1 MKQVILGTAGHI
13 DHGKTSLIKS
23 ITGID
28 TDRLKEE
35 KERGITI
42 ELGFAHLDLPS
53 GDHLG
58 IVDVP
63 GHEKFVKNMVAG
75 ATGIDM
81 VAMVIAADEGI
92 MPQTTE
98 HMEICSLLGI
108 RQGVVV
114 LTKTD
119 LVDSDWL
126 DLVKEEIREFS
137 RGTFLENAPIVPVSS
152 ATGEGLP
159 ELIKTLGELSAKME
173 IRPPSTLLRIP
184 IDRVFSMKGFGTVIT
199 GTLIS
204 GKVNVGE
211 PIMIYPTGIASKV
224 RGIQVHNQFVEKAE
238 AGMRTAINIQGVE
251 KTVINRGDV
260 IARPET
266 LKPTY
271 MLDVMFQYLGSNTKP
286 VKNRTRIRFH
296 AGTSEILGNLVLL
309 ETDQLLPGE
318 SAFAQIRLDTPIV
331 AVKEDRFVI
340 RSYSP
345 VRTIGGGH
353 VLNPIPPKH
362 KRFRTDIVQGLT
374 HIAKD
379 TPEEVVL
386 FHIRQSGYGGISFSD
401 LLIMT
406 NVREKNLETILA
418 GFLSKKHVLL
428 FDRENRTYIHF
439 MALTMLK
446 EEVTRYLNEYHTL
459 FPLKTGMSKEELR
472 SRFPQTLEV
481 KVFNLAI
488 SQMLLEKTI
497 FQEEQTIRTASHIVS
512 LGRDQTDLKQMI
524 LDTYRKSALSPPY
537 FKELVK
543 EMNLDLKQGSDVL
556 MVLVDEGELIKV
568 KEDLF
573 FYSGAVNDFKKRLV
587 GFIESH
593 GQIGTPELKEMAGVS
608 RKYVIPLIEYFDSKN
623 ITIRVGDVRKLRTR
637 INT

>member
-63 GHEKFVKNMVAG
+63 GHERFVKNMVAG

-81 VAMVIAADEGI
+81 VAMIIAADEGI

-108 RQGVVV
+108 RHGLVA
-114 LTKTD
+114 LTKID
-119 LVDSDWL
+119 LVDSEWL
-126 DLVKEEIREFS
+126 DLVKEEVREFA
-137 RGTFLENAPIVPVSS
+137 RGTFLENAPIIPVSS
-152 ATGEGLP
+152 TTGEGLV
-159 ELIKTLGELSAKME
+159 ELINTLGELSSKVVE
-173 IRPPSTLLRIP
+173 RPPSTLLRIP

-204 GKVNVGE
+204 GNVKVGE
-211 PIMIYPTGIASKV
+211 PITIYPSGISSKV

-251 KTVINRGDV
+251 KIMINRGDV
-260 IARPET
+260 IARPDT

-271 MLDVMFQYLGSNTKP
+271 MLDVMFQYLESNAKP
-286 VKNRTRIRFH
+286 IKNRTRIRFH
-296 AGTSEILGNLVLL
+296 AGTSEILGNLILL
-309 ETDQLLPGE
+309 ETDQLSPGK
-318 SAFAQIRLDTPIV
+318 SGFAQIRLDSPVV
-331 AVKEDRFVI
+331 AIKADRFVI

-353 VLNPIPPKH
+353 ILNPIPPKH
-362 KRFRTDIVQGLT
+362 KRFKTDIVQGLNQ
-374 HIAKD
+374 IAASS
-379 TPEEVVL
+379 PEDIIL
-386 FHIRQSGYGGISFSD
+386 HHIRHSGYSGISFSD

-406 NVREKNLETILA
+406 NTREKNLDTLIG
-418 GFLSKKHVLL
+418 GFLSKKEVLL
-428 FDRENRTYIHF
+428 FDRENRLYIHS
-439 MALTMLK
+439 MSMTHLK
-446 EEVTRYLNEYHTL
+446 EEILRYLKEYHSL
-459 FPLKTGMSKEELR
+459 FPLKTGIPKEELR
-472 SRFPQTLEV
+472 SRFPQALEV

-488 SQMLLEKTI
+488 QQMLLEKSI
-497 FQEEQTIRTASHIVS
+497 IQEEQTIRIASHVVS
-512 LGRDQTDLKQMI
+512 LGRDQVDLKKII
-524 LDTYRKSALSPPY
+524 LDTYRKSTLSPPY

-543 EMNLDLKQGSDVL
+543 EMDLDPKQGRDVL
-556 MVLVDEGELIKV
+556 MVLVDEGELLKV

-573 FYSGAVNDFKKRLV
+573 FHSGAVNHFRKKLV
-587 GFIESH
+587 EFIEKK
-593 GQIGTPELKEMAGVS
+593 GQISTPELKEMAGVS
-608 RKYVIPLIEYFDSKN
+608 RKYIIPLIEYFDSKN
-623 ITIRVGDVRKLRTR
+623 ITIRVGDVRRLRTR
-637 INT
+637 ATT